1 MKQFWWEVMEKTVHF
16 SHFSVLH
23 LVILVQMAKP
33 LVHKQMQTIVHY
45 LHNVLKPK
53 LTMMVMIAQSMSNV
67 LSNALMAKDY
77 ALEDSWTMVVQ
88 EAINVSLDF
97 LQLTRS
103 VKLSVHIHLV
113 LILPQRIAQVT

>member
-1 MKQFWWEVMEKTVHF
+1 MERTV
-16 SHFSVLH
+16 HFSVLH
-23 LVILVQMAKP
+23 LMILVQMAKP
-33 LVHKQMQTIVHY
+33 LVHKQIQTIAHY

-88 EAINVSLDF
+88 EAINVSFDF

-103 VKLSVHIHLV
+103 VKLYVHFHLV
-113 LILPQRIAQVT
+113 LLLQKAVQVT

>member
-1 MKQFWWEVMEKTVHF
+1 MEKTVHF
-16 SHFSVLH
+16 FHFSVHH
-23 LVILVQMAKP
+23 LVILVQMAKL